1 MATFHPFPR
10 LPFELRARIWEMT
23 VEHRKV
29 EIRYGRTY
37 ATWGPNYGPV
47 RHVKTPTP
55 IPAVMHACR
64 EARNLGFWVN
74 FDADLI
80 SIEER
85 ELEILGN
92 DRRLIRR
99 VQFCGENTA
108 NFFLFGES
116 ELDGFDCLEEVL
128 VVCRD
133 DLEDLVARIE
143 VLEGIQWPFPKG
155 IITFIDKTNGER
167 LVDGCTLN
175 EEMDIFQ
182 S

>member
-29 EIRYGRTY
+29 EVRYGRTY

-55 IPAVMHACR
+55 IPAVMHACH
-64 EARNLGFWVN
+64 EARNLGLYHRAFAFGNLPRYIWVN
-74 FDADLI
+74 FDTDLI

-92 DRRLIRR
+92 DR
-99 VQFCGENTA
+99 
-108 NFFLFGES
+108 
-116 ELDGFDCLEEVL
+116 
-128 VVCRD
+128 
-133 DLEDLVARIE
+133 
-143 VLEGIQWPFPKG
+143 
-155 IITFIDKTNGER
+155 
-167 LVDGCTLN
+167 
-175 EEMDIFQ
+175 
-182 S
+182 